1 MLGLGN
7 VLVSPISDS
16 PIIANRVSFSNT
28 KSLFTDGV
36 DDYFEIN
43 LASDIVDHGSGTVSF
58 WVNVDSGLSATAF
71 CFEIF
76 DDSQKSAG
84 RIGTRF
90 FKTSST
96 VWSLDGFYR
105 DETSTGVYSGRA
117 CQAKTGSSHH
127 GKPHSRVASDYGAFG
142 SAAPTYDADLSFG
155 NWHHIAFTWDSSLDY
170 TYKFTTHNG
179 SLKLYFDGVLVNHG
193 ASTIPSNGAR
203 GTATGINSF
212 ASTTVLDKLRIG
224 ANNSASTPID
234 ALTDEFALFGAALS
248 DSDISDIYNS
258 GAPGDLSSY
267 SDLIGWWRFEDDTND
282 SSSNS
287 NSGTL
292 TNGATYNSGIPS

>member
-1 MLGLGN
+1 M
-7 VLVSPISDS
+7 
-16 PIIANRVSFSNT
+16 
-28 KSLFTDGV
+28 
-36 DDYFEIN
+36 
-43 LASDIVDHGSGTVSF
+43 
-58 WVNVDSGLSATAF
+58 
-71 CFEIF
+71 
-76 DDSQKSAG
+76 
-84 RIGTRF
+84 
-90 FKTSST
+90 
-96 VWSLDGFYR
+96 WSLDGFYR
-105 DETSTGVYSGRA
+105 DETSTGVYAARI

-127 GKPHSRVASDYGAFG
+127 GEPHSRVASDYGAFG
-142 SAAPTYDADLSFG
+142 GSNPVYQANLSYG
-155 NWHHIAFTWDSSLDY
+155 NWHHIAFTWDRSLNY
-170 TYKFTTHNG
+170 TYDSTTYNG

-193 ASTIPSNGAR
+193 ASTNAGNGAR

-212 ASTTVLDKLRIG
+212 ATTTVLDKLRIG
-224 ANNSASTPID
+224 ANNAGNAEID